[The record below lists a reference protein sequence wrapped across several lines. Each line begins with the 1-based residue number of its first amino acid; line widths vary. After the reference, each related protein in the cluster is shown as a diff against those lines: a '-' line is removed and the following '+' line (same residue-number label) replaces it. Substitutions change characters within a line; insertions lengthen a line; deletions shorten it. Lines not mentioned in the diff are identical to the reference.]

1 MNTRQRRARGLGS
14 VRKLADGKYVIVY
27 EVPRI
32 GLASPRR
39 QRTETIFGTRRD
51 AERKLADR
59 LAEIRNGGY
68 ADNDKLTFNS
78 LCDLYLAAKTL
89 SLEATTVA
97 LAKRRLTQHIRP
109 ALGTRRLREIRASDI
124 QTMLTQARNVSN
136 RKQRG
141 KPLAP
146 TTVRNLLIATRAVL
160 AWGVKQGHLLT
171 NVAERVEPPASP
183 YVERTSITLDDVRAI
198 LAGTQG
204 TELAAIVTTAIG
216 TGLRRSELCAL
227 YWSDLDLDGGI
238 IAVRRAAANLDG
250 KVIIKATKT
259 KRSQR
264 VDHLP
269 AFVIAALRGHKEE
282 QLSRFTAI
290 FADELEARRQQKGG
304 YVFTRPN
311 GKAWDPNELSR
322 QFSRLV
328 RSRKLPPF
336 RFHDL
341 RHGYASLAF
350 AAGVSL
356 RGVSESLG
364 HSAIG
369 VTDAIYVHLRDEAK
383 REKADRLDAYLGPA
397 VTPLK
402 AHSESA

>member
-1 MNTRQRRARGLGS
+1 

-282 QLSRFTAI
+282 QPRGSQRSSPTTPPAERWLR
-290 FADELEARRQQKGG
+290 LHPPKRQ
-304 YVFTRPN
+304 
-311 GKAWDPNELSR
+311 
-322 QFSRLV
+322 
-328 RSRKLPPF
+328 
-336 RFHDL
+336 
-341 RHGYASLAF
+341 
-350 AAGVSL
+350 GV
-356 RGVSESLG
+356 
-364 HSAIG
+364 
-369 VTDAIYVHLRDEAK
+369 
-383 REKADRLDAYLGPA
+383 GP
-397 VTPLK
+397 K
-402 AHSESA
+402 

>member
-1 MNTRQRRARGLGS
+1 
-14 VRKLADGKYVIVY
+14 
-27 EVPRI
+27 
-32 GLASPRR
+32 
-39 QRTETIFGTRRD
+39 
-51 AERKLADR
+51 
-59 LAEIRNGGY
+59 
-68 ADNDKLTFNS
+68 
-78 LCDLYLAAKTL
+78 
-89 SLEATTVA
+89 
-97 LAKRRLTQHIRP
+97 
-109 ALGTRRLREIRASDI
+109 
-124 QTMLTQARNVSN
+124 
-136 RKQRG
+136 
-141 KPLAP
+141 
-146 TTVRNLLIATRAVL
+146 VL

>member
-1 MNTRQRRARGLGS
+1 MSKLRRARGLGS
-14 VRKLADGKYVIVY
+14 IRKLADGKYSITY
-27 EVPRI
+27 EVPRT
-32 GLASPRR
+32 GPVAPRR
-39 QRTETIFGTRRD
+39 QRSETVFGTRRD
-51 AERKLADR
+51 AERKLADK
-59 LAEIRNGGY
+59 LAEVRNGGY
-68 ADNDKLTFNS
+68 ADDDKLTFNG
-78 LCDLYLAAKTL
+78 LADLYLAAKAL
-89 SLEATTVA
+89 SLEATTMA
-97 LAKRRLTQHIRP
+97 LARRRLAQHIRP
-109 ALGTRRLREIRASDI
+109 AIGTRRVREIRASDI
-124 QTMLTQARNVSN
+124 LAMLTQARNVSN

-141 KPLAP
+141 EPLAP
-146 TTVRNLLIATRAVL
+146 TTTRNLLIATRAVL

-171 NVAERVEPPASP
+171 NVADRVDPPASP
-183 YVERTSITLDDVRAI
+183 YVERTSLSLDDVRAF
-198 LAGTQG
+198 LDGTQG
-204 TELAAIVTTAIG
+204 TELEAIVPVAIG

-250 KVIIKATKT
+250 KVVIKATKT

-269 AFVIAALRGHKEE
+269 AFVVAALQRYKSD
-282 QLSRFTAI
+282 QLSQLTALY
-290 FADELEARRQQKGG
+290 ADELEARRRQKDG
-304 YVFTRPN
+304 YVFTRPT
-311 GKAWDPNELSR
+311 GEAWDPNELSR

-328 RSRKLPPF
+328 RRRKLPPF

-397 VTPLK
+397 VTPPE
-402 AHSESA
+402 ARSERA